1 MTTPIRILVPPSKSF
16 THRAMVTGAL
26 AAPGTVIQSPL
37 WAEDT
42 QLTAKGLEA
51 LGVQWAY
58 ESTGLRVQNVIP
70 PSRPIRLFAGNS
82 GTTVRFL
89 TALAALLS
97 AHEVQLDGTPRMR
110 QRPLQ
115 PLLSALE
122 QMGAQIRS
130 TNGFLPISIVG
141 GSLRPGRVVM
151 PGHISSQFLSALLF
165 VAARLS
171 GTTLIE
177 LSTPLVSAGYLRMT
191 QWFLEQS
198 GVEVSWQSEHEV
210 MITSDG
216 APLPAQTWTVE
227 RDWSAAAF
235 WIVGALIA
243 ERPVILPQLQ
253 YNSLQSD
260 STIVELLQNAG
271 ASLQWNGNELLIDGS
286 CQQGIDVSLRNIP
299 DLFPAL
305 AVYAA
310 CAHTPSRFRDF
321 QHLRW
326 KESDRIKAVV
336 ENLQRIGAQV
346 VSRQNEIIITP
357 ANTIHP
363 ATIRTY
369 NDHRIA
375 MAFGLLKL
383 RNPHIQLDDPA
394 CVRKSY
400 PEFWKHRELLTSS
413 ANVSETS
420 S

>member
-1 MTTPIRILVPPSKSF
+1 MATPIRILVPPSKSF
-16 THRAMVTGAL
+16 THRAMVIGAL
-26 AAPGTVIQSPL
+26 AAPGTVIHSPL

-70 PSRPIRLFAGNS
+70 PSRPVRLLAGNS
-82 GTTVRFL
+82 GTTARFL

-97 AHEVQLDGTPRMR
+97 AHEVRIDGTPRMR
-110 QRPLQ
+110 QRPMQ

-130 TNGFLPISIVG
+130 ANGFLPISVVG
-141 GSLRPGRVVM
+141 GSLRPGRVTI
-151 PGHISSQFLSALLF
+151 PGHISSQFLSALMF
-165 VAARLS
+165 VAARLP

-177 LSTPLVSAGYLRMT
+177 LSTPLVSAGYIRMT

-198 GVEVSWQSEHEV
+198 GIEVSWQSGHRV
-210 MITSDG
+210 MVTGYG
-216 APLPAQTWTVE
+216 APFPAQTWRVE

-253 YNSLQSD
+253 QNSLQSD
-260 STIVELLQNAG
+260 STIVELLRNAG
-271 ASLQWNGNELLIDGS
+271 VSLQWSGNELLIDGS
-286 CQQGIDVSLRNIP
+286 CQQGIDISLRNIP

-310 CAHTPSRFRDF
+310 CAHTSSRFRDF
-321 QHLRW
+321 QHLQW
-326 KESDRIKAVV
+326 KESDRVKAVL

-346 VSRQNEIIITP
+346 TSRPNEIIITP

-375 MAFGLLKL
+375 MAFGLLQL
-383 RNPHIQLDDPA
+383 RNPHIQVDNPA
-394 CVRKSY
+394 CVQKSY
-400 PEFWKHRELLTSS
+400 PEFWEHWELLTSS

>member
-1 MTTPIRILVPPSKSF
+1 MLMTTPIRILVPPSKSF

-42 QLTAKGLEA
+42 KLTAKGLEA

-198 GVEVSWQSEHEV
+198 GIEVSWQSEHEV

-346 VSRQNEIIITP
+346 TSRKNEIIITP
-357 ANTIHP
+357 ANAIHP

-400 PEFWKHRELLTSS
+400 PAFWKHWELLTSS
-413 ANVSETS
+413 VNVSEA
-420 S
+420 

>member
-1 MTTPIRILVPPSKSF
+1 MATPIRILVPPSKSF
-16 THRAMVTGAL
+16 THRAMVIGAL
-26 AAPGTVIQSPL
+26 AAPGTVIHSPL

-70 PSRPIRLFAGNS
+70 PSRPVRLLAGNS
-82 GTTVRFL
+82 GTTARFL

-97 AHEVQLDGTPRMR
+97 AHEVRIDGTPRMR
-110 QRPLQ
+110 QRPMQ

-130 TNGFLPISIVG
+130 ANGFLPISVVG
-141 GSLRPGRVVM
+141 GSLRPGRVTI
-151 PGHISSQFLSALLF
+151 PGHISSQFLSALMF
-165 VAARLS
+165 VAARLP

-177 LSTPLVSAGYLRMT
+177 LSTPLVSAGYIRMT

-198 GVEVSWQSEHEV
+198 GIEVSWQSGHRV
-210 MITSDG
+210 MVTGYG
-216 APLPAQTWTVE
+216 APFPAQTWRVE

-253 YNSLQSD
+253 QNSLQSD
-260 STIVELLQNAG
+260 STIVEILRNAG
-271 ASLQWNGNELLIDGS
+271 VPLQWSGNELLIDGS
-286 CQQGIDVSLRNIP
+286 CQQGIDISLRNIP

-310 CAHTPSRFRDF
+310 CAHTSSRFRDF
-321 QHLRW
+321 QHLQW
-326 KESDRIKAVV
+326 KESDRVKAVL

-346 VSRQNEIIITP
+346 TSRPNEIIITP

-375 MAFGLLKL
+375 MAFGLLQL
-383 RNPHIQLDDPA
+383 RNPHIQVDNPA
-394 CVRKSY
+394 CVQKSY
-400 PEFWKHRELLTSS
+400 PEFWEHWELLTSS